1 MVVVVVV
8 VALVVV
14 VVFVLFFYVDGG
26 NVVDMVDVNVYRSFW
41 MRLRISIRGRVR
53 PSVRRSVCLVLFW
66 NDEYG
71 RFLRVNTK

>member
-1 MVVVVVV
+1 MVV
-8 VALVVV
+8 VVV

-53 PSVRRSVCLVLFW
+53 PSVRRSVGTSVCPVLFS
-66 NDEYG
+66 NVEYG
-71 RFLRVNTK
+71 RF